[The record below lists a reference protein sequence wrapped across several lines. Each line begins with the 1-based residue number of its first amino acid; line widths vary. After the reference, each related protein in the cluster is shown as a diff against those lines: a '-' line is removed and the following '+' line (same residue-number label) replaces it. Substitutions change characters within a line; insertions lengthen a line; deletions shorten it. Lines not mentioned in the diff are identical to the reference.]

1 MGRGASRANVN
12 SAMRRVK
19 ICTRGMFTII
29 VTNGLVFA
37 PGLRLSTYVTV
48 FH

>member
-1 MGRGASRANVN
+1 MGRGASKAKVN

-29 VTNGLVFA
+29 VTKDLVFA
-37 PGLRLSTYVTV
+37 PGLRLSTHVTV
-48 FH
+48 FR